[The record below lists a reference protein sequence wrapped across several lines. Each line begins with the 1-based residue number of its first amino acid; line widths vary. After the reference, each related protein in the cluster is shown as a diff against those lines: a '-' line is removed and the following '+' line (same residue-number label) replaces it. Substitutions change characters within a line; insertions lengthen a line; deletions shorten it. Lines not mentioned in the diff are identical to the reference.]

1 MVQLACYGHEMK
13 RLYVFV
19 LAVITLLVL
28 STSCGHPN
36 GDERLLLPE
45 PSSIPHLHIESK
57 TNLSGGYQ
65 LEKDYYRMIGD
76 DSLPRGEMSLY
87 AIVYPDIQNAKQ
99 FFRRKLHISVDSNTH
114 EIRAV
119 VFSKLS
125 LDDAGVVKDTLD
137 QITEPIEQLDAD
149 GAYDKRQE
157 YDACDERGDKSPT
170 PRG

>member
-1 MVQLACYGHEMK
+1 MK

-99 FFRRKLHISVDSNTH
+99 FFRRKLHIS
-114 EIRAV
+114 
-119 VFSKLS
+119 